1 MEKSFET
8 EYVYRM
14 SSDILFMIDGAEM
27 VSVSILVN
35 LIAMTLRKYQYE
47 LVNKTGQTIY
57 VLIVHILFFKENVT
71 WT

>member
-35 LIAMTLRKYQYE
+35 LIAMTIRKYQYE

>member
-27 VSVSILVN
+27 VSVSI
-35 LIAMTLRKYQYE
+35 
-47 LVNKTGQTIY
+47 TGESDCDDNQE
-57 VLIVHILFFKENVT
+57 VSV
-71 WT
+71 